1 MKNKKEAII
10 GLLVFI
16 GYIILAFFSGD
27 IFTIIGIN
35 NYPISI
41 KILITFIYDLVIL
54 LSLIGIYAKT
64 LIKDLKDYKKNFK
77 YFINKYFKYW
87 FLNLGLMMI
96 SSTLISMFTNINSS
110 TNQEYIVKLLNN
122 FPLYTLI
129 STVLIA
135 PVTEELMFRLNFRK
149 IFKTDLLFIIMSGIT
164 FGAMHLSV
172 ATSLL
177 ELLYII
183 PYSIPGFIFAY
194 TLKKSN
200 NIFVPISL
208 HLFHNTIM
216 MVLQLLT
223 ATIL

>member
-1 MKNKKEAII
+1 MKNKKETII

-16 GYIILAFFSGD
+16 GYIILSFFSGD

-41 KILITFIYDLVIL
+41 KILITFIYDFVIL
-54 LSLIGIYAKT
+54 LSLIGIYTKT
-64 LIKDLKDYKKNFK
+64 LIKDLKDYKRNLK
-77 YFINKYFKYW
+77 YYINKYFKYW

-216 MVLQLLT
+216 MILQLLT

>member
-1 MKNKKEAII
+1 MKDKKEAII

-16 GYIILAFFSGD
+16 GYILLSFFSSD
-27 IFTIIGIN
+27 IFTLIGIN

-41 KILITFIYDLVIL
+41 KILITFIYDLFIL
-54 LSLIGIYAKT
+54 FSLVCIYLKK
-64 LIKDLKDYKKNFK
+64 IKRDLKDYKNNFK
-77 YFINKYFKYW
+77 YYINKYFKYW

-96 SSTLISMFTNINSS
+96 SSTLISMFTNIDSS
-110 TNQEYIVKLLNN
+110 TNQEYIVKLLDN

-149 IFKTDLLFIIMSGIT
+149 IFKTDFLFIIMSGIT

-172 ATSLL
+172 ATSAL

-183 PYSIPGFIFAY
+183 PYSIPGIIFAY

-208 HLFHNTIM
+208 HLFHNTVM
-216 MVLQLLT
+216 MILQLLI
-223 ATIL
+223 TIIE